1 MTALEPPPQE
11 PYSIGAP
18 LLGALMRIPVD
29 ISRTRMLDTL
39 HASGYQDLVAAH
51 LVILRYPG
59 PHLRRPGEIAAG
71 SGLSKQAANYLLGQ
85 LERLGYLERR
95 DDPDDR
101 RGRRVYLTDRGHAAL
116 TAMRAVVAQLEREW
130 TALIGADDIEQL
142 RELLLRLD
150 RAIAPD
156 VLTGH

>member
-1 MTALEPPPQE
+1 MSPNEPPPQD
-11 PYSIGAP
+11 PYSIGGP

-29 ISRTRMLDTL
+29 ISRTRMLDAL
-39 HASGYQDLVAAH
+39 HAGGYQDLVPAH

-85 LERLGYLERR
+85 LDSLGYLERR
-95 DDPDDR
+95 DDPEDR
-101 RGRRVYLTDRGHAAL
+101 RGKRVYLTNRGH
-116 TAMRAVVAQLEREW
+116 TAMTAIRAAVAQLEREW
-130 TALIGADDIEQL
+130 TAAIGADAIEQL

-156 VLTGH
+156 VLAGH